1 MKNFKKQPI
10 KSIFGGALRDVA
22 SIIFLPYSH
31 TIEILH
37 QKLYLIK
44 LLTLCED

>member
-31 TIEILH
+31 TIETFTSEIVFN
-37 QKLYLIK
+37 
-44 LLTLCED
+44 